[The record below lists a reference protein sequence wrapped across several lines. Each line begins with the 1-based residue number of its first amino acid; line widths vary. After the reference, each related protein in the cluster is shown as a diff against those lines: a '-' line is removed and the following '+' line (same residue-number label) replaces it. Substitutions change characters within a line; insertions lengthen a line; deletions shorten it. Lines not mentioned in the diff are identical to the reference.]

1 MSLCTQSDVEGRTN
15 LSFSASSF
23 PTASFVGTVISICS
37 AIINKYCKR
46 SSWPDPVSDDV
57 KGVCIEMVNSYIE
70 RILVDERYRG
80 LSDADRGEVETAVST
95 REIFTDE
102 LKELLKPWIKR
113 GSDTPFIAR
122 TEPYDL

>member
-1 MSLCTQSDVEGRTN
+1 MSLCTQSDVEGRMN

-23 PTASFVGTVISICS
+23 PTASFVGTIISICTG
-37 AIINKYCKR
+37 IINKHCKR
-46 SSWPDPVSDDV
+46 SSWPSPVPDDV

-80 LSDADRGEVETAVST
+80 LTDADRGEVETAVST
-95 REIFTDE
+95 QEIFTPE

-113 GSDTPFIAR
+113 GKDVPFIAKQ
-122 TEPYDL
+122 EPYDL